1 MMRALL
7 YTTAIAGVLA
17 ALCILTIDQPFA
29 KWMAT
34 RETYP
39 DVWNTIIDYLEYAIG
54 IEPYKWIGDYV
65 LVGGTLLTL
74 LVTPLRK
81 YAHIW
86 SLLALTHLLGRN
98 MMTWLKPPLGRW
110 RPTEW
115 LKHHAP
121 SDTFFHKAAYS
132 FPSGHVILFASI
144 ILPLALAYPKA
155 RPLLVVVLFAMVARV
170 AVNAH
175 FVGDVFGGLALT
187 AAGTWLCAV
196 AVRRALPSQIRPPY
210 LQ

>member
-1 MMRALL
+1 MKTLL
-7 YTTAIAGVLA
+7 YTAAIAGVLA
-17 ALCILTIDQPFA
+17 ALCIVTIDQPFA
-29 KWMAT
+29 KWIAT

-39 DVWNTIIDYLEYAIG
+39 GFWDTTIGYLEYGLG
-54 IEPYKWIGDYV
+54 IVPYKWTGVYV
-65 LVGGTLLTL
+65 LCGGAVITLV
-74 LVTPLRK
+74 VTPLRK

-98 MMTWLKPPLGRW
+98 MMIWLKPPFGRY

-115 LKHHAP
+115 IKHHAP
-121 SDTFFHKAAYS
+121 DATFWHKSAYS

-144 ILPLALAYPKA
+144 IFPLALAYPKA
-155 RPLLVVVLFAMVARV
+155 RPLLVFVLFAMVARV

-175 FVGDVFGGLALT
+175 FLGDVFGGLALT
-187 AAGTWLCAV
+187 AAGTWLA
-196 AVRRALPSQIRPPY
+196 AMLVRRALQSQIQPPY

>member
-1 MMRALL
+1 MRTLL
-7 YTTAIAGVLA
+7 YIAVIAGVLA
-17 ALCILTIDQPFA
+17 ALCILTIDQPVA
-29 KWMAT
+29 RWIAT

-39 DVWNTIIDYLEYAIG
+39 DVWNTIIGYLEYAIG
-54 IEPYKWIGDYV
+54 IEPNKWIGIYV
-65 LVGGTLLTL
+65 LVGGAVLTL
-74 LVTPLRK
+74 VVGPLRK
-81 YAHIW
+81 YAHVW

-98 MMTWLKPPLGRW
+98 MMTWIKPPLGRY

-115 LKHHAP
+115 LKHHTPDA
-121 SDTFFHKAAYS
+121 TFFHKAAYS

-175 FVGDVFGGLALT
+175 FLGDVLGGLAFT
-187 AAGTWLCAV
+187 AAGTWLCA
-196 AVRRALPSQIRPPY
+196 ALVRRALPSQIRPPY

>member
-1 MMRALL
+1 MKALL
-7 YTTAIAGVLA
+7 YTTAVAGVLA
-17 ALCILTIDQPFA
+17 ALCVLAIDQSFA
-29 KWMAT
+29 KWIST

-39 DVWNTIIDYLEYAIG
+39 DVWNTIIGYLEYPLG
-54 IEPYKWIGDYV
+54 VEPNKWIGVYV
-65 LVGGTLLTL
+65 LVAGAVLTL
-74 LVTPLRK
+74 VVTPLRK

-86 SLLALTHLLGRN
+86 SLLALSHLLGRN
-98 MMTWLKPPLGRW
+98 MITWLKPPLGRW

-115 LKHHAP
+115 LKHHAS

-132 FPSGHVILFASI
+132 FPSGHVILFASMI
-144 ILPLALAYPKA
+144 FPLALAYPKA
-155 RPLLVVVLFAMVARV
+155 RPLLGVVLFAMVARV

-175 FVGDVFGGLALT
+175 FLGDVFGGLALS
-187 AAGTWLCAV
+187 AIGTWACAV

>member
-1 MMRALL
+1 LRALL
-7 YTTAIAGVLA
+7 VTAAIAGVLSA
-17 ALCILTIDQPFA
+17 FCIVTIDQPFA
-29 KWMAT
+29 KWIAT

-39 DVWNTIIDYLEYAIG
+39 DVWNTIIGYLEYPLG
-54 IEPYKWIGDYV
+54 IEPNKWIGVYV
-65 LVGGTLLTL
+65 LVGGAVLTL
-74 LVTPLRK
+74 VINPLRK

-86 SLLALTHLLGRN
+86 SLLALSHLLGRN
-98 MMTWLKPPLGRW
+98 MITWLKPPLGRY

-121 SDTFFHKAAYS
+121 DATFFHKAAYS
-132 FPSGHVILFASI
+132 FPSGHVLLFASM

-175 FVGDVFGGLALT
+175 FLGDVLGGLALT

-196 AVRRALPSQIRPPY
+196 AVRRALPSQTRPPY